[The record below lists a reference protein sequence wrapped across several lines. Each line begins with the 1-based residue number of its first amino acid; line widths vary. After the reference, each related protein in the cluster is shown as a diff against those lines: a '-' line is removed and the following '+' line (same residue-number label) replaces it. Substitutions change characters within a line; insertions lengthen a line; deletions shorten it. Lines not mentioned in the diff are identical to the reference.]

1 MSKDFLYPTTANINK
16 GGLDIETG
24 KPHLER
30 FIDKKFSRK
39 CSLYSCLFIIAKN
52 FKALFR

>member
-1 MSKDFLYPTTANINK
+1 MDFLYPTTANINK

-30 FIDKKFSRK
+30 FIDKRFSRK